1 MKACLLNGDG
11 EKLDSFSVSNDLSGA
26 TTLKEKLL
34 QFVAGKEIETLKIG
48 LESTSVYSFH
58 PSMFLH
64 HDEDLQRFGAKVF
77 LLNPKQVANF
87 KKSYSD
93 MHKTDEIYAFVIA
106 DSPRFG
112 RNQMS
117 IVKESPYV
125 ALQQL
130 TRSRYQLV
138 KMLTKEK
145 QHFLQHLSF
154 KCNKFSQELDTS
166 VFGNAMTELFLE
178 KFSLEKL
185 ANMPLEELAEFLQEK
200 SRNRFGD
207 PKCVASSIIQPY
219 PSFLSLG

>member
-1 MKACLLNGDG
+1 
-11 EKLDSFSVSNDLSGA
+11 
-26 TTLKEKLL
+26 
-34 QFVAGKEIETLKIG
+34 
-48 LESTSVYSFH
+48 
-58 PSMFLH
+58 MFLH

-200 SRNRFGD
+200 
-207 PKCVASSIIQPY
+207 
-219 PSFLSLG
+219 

>member
-1 MKACLLNGDG
+1 
-11 EKLDSFSVSNDLSGA
+11 
-26 TTLKEKLL
+26 
-34 QFVAGKEIETLKIG
+34 
-48 LESTSVYSFH
+48 
-58 PSMFLH
+58 MFLH

-117 IVKESPYV
+117 IVKESYV

-130 TRSRYQLV
+130 TRSLPTCQNV
-138 KMLTKEK
+138 NKEK

-154 KCNKFSQELDTS
+154 KCNKFSQVDTS

-178 KFSLEKL
+178 KFSLE
-185 ANMPLEELAEFLQEK
+185 A
-200 SRNRFGD
+200 R
-207 PKCVASSIIQPY
+207 
-219 PSFLSLG
+219 

>member
-1 MKACLLNGDG
+1 
-11 EKLDSFSVSNDLSGA
+11 
-26 TTLKEKLL
+26 
-34 QFVAGKEIETLKIG
+34 
-48 LESTSVYSFH
+48 
-58 PSMFLH
+58 MFLH

-130 TRSRYQLV
+130 TRSLPTCQNVNKRE
-138 KMLTKEK
+138 TT
-145 QHFLQHLSF
+145 LS
-154 KCNKFSQELDTS
+154 STL
-166 VFGNAMTELFLE
+166 
-178 KFSLEKL
+178 KL
-185 ANMPLEELAEFLQEK
+185 
-200 SRNRFGD
+200 
-207 PKCVASSIIQPY
+207 
-219 PSFLSLG
+219 